1 MKFRIALLLT
11 QIRDL
16 CRRILGPPRHGED
29 PYAGVRVPI
38 KRGPRGRRSGMAV
51 MEPDE
56 GDYFSETVQSRSRTI
71 PAVMTANP
79 PQKIAKE
86 GRRPDDP

>member
-16 CRRILGPPRHGED
+16 FHRVFGSPSAGED

-38 KRGPRGRRSGMAV
+38 KRGPGGRSSAIAV
-51 MEPDE
+51 MEPGE
-56 GDYFSETVQSRSRTI
+56 
-71 PAVMTANP
+71 
-79 PQKIAKE
+79 
-86 GRRPDDP
+86 DDP